1 MSASAAPLEV
11 VGASAQCCLKLCIE
25 SRLVLMSVN
34 MDSSLLVNW
43 YLIVSSTHGSC
54 QEGVTIERFTSH
66 TEMPEMHHVMEW
78 PSCVYCRIFACAA

>member
-54 QEGVTIERFTSH
+54 QEGVT
-66 TEMPEMHHVMEW
+66 TEIPEMHRVMEW
-78 PSCVYCRIFACAA
+78 PLCVYCRIFACAA